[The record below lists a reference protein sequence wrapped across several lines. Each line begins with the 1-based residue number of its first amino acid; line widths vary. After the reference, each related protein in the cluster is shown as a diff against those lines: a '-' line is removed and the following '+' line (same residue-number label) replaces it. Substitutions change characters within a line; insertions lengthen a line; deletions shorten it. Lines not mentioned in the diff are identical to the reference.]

1 MAKGDSLKRYKA
13 EQKEQ
18 TRKNIQET
26 IKRLK
31 LENNEKITVSKIAK
45 EVGLTRSSLYANYKD
60 LLTNITKES
69 KTITK
74 KMQSELSSKDSTIQK
89 LKKENNELKKS
100 NSLLMDQVVALKKML
115 NREEK

>member
-18 TRKNIQET
+18 TRKRIQET

-31 LENNEKITVSKIAK
+31 LENNEKITVSKIA
-45 EVGLTRSSLYANYKD
+45 EEIGLTRSSLYANYKD
-60 LLTNITKES
+60 LLTEITKES

-74 KMQSELSSKDSTIQK
+74 KMESELSNKNCTILK

-100 NSLLMDQVVALKKML
+100 NALLMDQVIALTKML
-115 NREEK
+115 NSKQR